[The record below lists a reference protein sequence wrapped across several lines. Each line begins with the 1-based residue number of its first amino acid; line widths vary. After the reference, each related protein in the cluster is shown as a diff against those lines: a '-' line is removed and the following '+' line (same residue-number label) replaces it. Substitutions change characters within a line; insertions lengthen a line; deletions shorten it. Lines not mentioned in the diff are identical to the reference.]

1 MSIKDTI
8 KEFTAKKEFTAV
20 RAYSLTK
27 YGELMDE
34 EQIFNKYIKNIS
46 EMIESKALKGFFS
59 LVIDLDPGFPTISEN
74 LVSCFS
80 EKGYICFILD
90 KNIDE
95 RIKNPQLFVSWDR

>member
-27 YGELMDE
+27 YGEPMDE
-34 EQIFNKYIKNIS
+34 EQIFNKYVKNIS

-59 LVIDLDPGFPTISEN
+59 LVIDLDPGFPDICNN
-74 LVSCFS
+74 LVDCFTT
-80 EKGYICFILD
+80 KGYTCFILD
-90 KNIDE
+90 NKIDS
-95 RIKNPQLFVSWDR
+95 RIKTPQLFVSWDR